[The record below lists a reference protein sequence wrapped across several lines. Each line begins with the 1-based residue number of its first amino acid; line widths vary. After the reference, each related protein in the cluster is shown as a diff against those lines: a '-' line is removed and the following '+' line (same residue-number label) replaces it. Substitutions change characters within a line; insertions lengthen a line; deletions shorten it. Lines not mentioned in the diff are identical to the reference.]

1 MIESSAAYKSA
12 VKADYRR
19 TLIKAV
25 IEIIDPDIAY
35 GSVSGSASAGYSMP
49 EQVVDDEFVSQ
60 DNYATLELN
69 RWTLDGSF
77 EISPDTIE
85 KEVGYIGKDVS
96 GTDGTFETAQTVT
109 INFSGVETLQSVTL
123 SFSDNFYDGVAEDFT
138 VIIGSTVKTITG
150 NRSARVIIGDFTE
163 SSPTSITI
171 SVTKWSM
178 PGRHMRIIEIFPG
191 LHEEWSGDDIYSLS
205 INQQA
210 NLAAVALPYGTA
222 TLAVDNTDRR
232 FEPTSPTGIFKSIE
246 DRQGIDISLGVML
259 PSGAVEYKK
268 VGRYYQYSGGWKTGQ
283 NAMTI
288 QWSLV
293 DVVGML
299 SAREYI
305 LPSTLPTTAS
315 GWIASVVAQ
324 LGTNFLS
331 QYVVDQ
337 TLASVA
343 LSPDSR
349 ENVTGKKCADILS
362 WVAMAAGGY
371 IVADASTGKLA
382 LKAIGNSGGSVAL
395 DDLESFPTVSANEDV
410 AALIFTIHNG
420 ASELPQ
426 HTVAGNAPASSNTLS
441 IDNPFIKS
449 TTAADAVAARILK
462 FYGGNA
468 FDSTGRGDPA
478 EEIGDADTLEI
489 ADGQTVSARRYA
501 QSFAFGNGVLSG
513 CKSQYIE
520 VKT

>member
-1 MIESSAAYKSA
+1 MIESSEAYKTA
-12 VKADYRR
+12 VKADFRR
-19 TLIKAV
+19 MLIKAV
-25 IEIIDPDIAY
+25 IEIIDPDISY
-35 GSVSGSASAGYSMP
+35 GSVSGSASAGYSVP
-49 EQVVDDEFVSQ
+49 EQVVDDDFVTQ

-77 EISPDTIE
+77 EIPPDEIK

-96 GTDGTFETAQTVT
+96 DADGIFSTAQTAT
-109 INFSGVETLQSVTL
+109 ITFSGVETLQAVTL
-123 SFSDNFYDGVAEDFT
+123 AFSDNFYDGVAEDFT
-138 VIIGSTVKTITG
+138 VTIGSTVKTVTG
-150 NRSARVIIGDFTE
+150 NKSARVIIGDFTE
-163 SSPTSITI
+163 SSPTSITL

-178 PGRHMRIIEIFPG
+178 PGRHMRVIEIFPG
-191 LHEEWSGDDIYSLS
+191 LHEEWSGDDVYSLS

-210 NLAAVALPYGTA
+210 NFAAVALPYGTA
-222 TLAVDNTDRR
+222 ALAVDNTDRR

-246 DRQGIDISLGVML
+246 DRQGIDISLGAVL

-293 DVVGML
+293 DIVGML

-305 LPSTLPTTAS
+305 PPSTLPTTAS
-315 GWIASVVAQ
+315 GWVASVVAQ
-324 LGTNFLS
+324 LGTNFSS

-337 TLASVA
+337 ALASVA
-343 LSPDSR
+343 LSPDNR

-382 LKAIGNSGGSVAL
+382 LKTIGNSGGNVAL
-395 DDLESFPTVSANEDV
+395 DDLESFPTVSANEDI

-420 ASELPQ
+420 AETLPQ
-426 HTVAGNAPASSNTLS
+426 YTVSGNAPASSSTLS

-449 TTAADAVAARILK
+449 TATADAVAARILK

-468 FDSTGRGDPA
+468 FESTGRGDPA

-501 QSFAFGNGVLSG
+501 QSFSFGNGVLSG
-513 CKSQYIE
+513 CKSQFIE